1 MFATMWNFSRQP
13 MESPLM
19 PFLDHFHRVGARYR
33 LAANARRTR
42 RIMNAL
48 PPEIQRDLD
57 WNPPPSTMA
66 SIYRAITAS
75 IRR

>member
-1 MFATMWNFSRQP
+1 M
-13 MESPLM
+13 PL
-19 PFLDHFHRVGARYR
+19 FDDFGRIGARYKQ
-33 LAANARRTR
+33 ARSARKTA

-57 WNPPPSTMA
+57 WNPPPSTIA
-66 SIYRAITAS
+66 KIYRWLAGS